1 MKYKTLVIERG
12 VRGGRFKKPLEL
24 RIPERQN
31 RAEEKVLQYI
41 LESLSVRSRLI
52 PFTLHNLSTM
62 KIARHLL
69 FNRTGSPLTFYDYI
83 NDFHSFCRWLKA
95 EPDQLMN
102 RCRNRNGDASPKG
115 IARMTSALDQYID
128 QLQAKNLAPATIR
141 SYLKNITSI
150 FRINGVGLK
159 LPYGLSVW
167 NLCDERAPSREELI
181 RILELADLRER
192 VIITILAVSGLRVGT
207 LLRLQYRHVKSDLE
221 RGIIPIHIHVDA
233 ELIKDKRRS
242 YDTFLNEEA
251 AECLRAYL
259 DTRRI
264 GTRKI
269 PPEQIQDESP
279 LIRARHSK
287 QVRTVP
293 VRTVY
298 EVVHNLFIKSGL
310 LEKNSLRRRYDLRT
324 HSFRRFFRTQ
334 MASLGVDPDC
344 IDFMMGRAVKDRYH
358 DVRMKGV
365 EYLRGVYMT
374 SGMRIRPRIK
384 MNRIDA
390 LKEILQMWGLDPQ
403 KILTHEALAQIT
415 PTTEQEQSDSIG
427 TIISSKASQGRQPTD
442 SLPKSTGASK

>member
-1 MKYKTLVIERG
+1 M
-12 VRGGRFKKPLEL
+12 L
-24 RIPERQN
+24 RVPERQN

-41 LESLSVRSRLI
+41 VESLSIRSRLI

-69 FNRTGSPLTFYDYI
+69 FNRTGSPLTLYGYI
-83 NDFHSFCRWLKA
+83 SDFHYFCRWLKA
-95 EPDQLMN
+95 EPDRLIN
-102 RCRNRNGDASPKG
+102 SCRNRNGDANPKG
-115 IARMTSALDQYID
+115 IARMTAALDQYID
-128 QLQAKNLAPATIR
+128 QLRARNLAPATIR
-141 SYLKNITSI
+141 SHLKSITSF

-167 NLCDERAPSREELI
+167 NVYQERAPSCEELLK
-181 RILELADLRER
+181 ILELADLRER

-207 LLRLQYRHVKSDLE
+207 LVKLQYRHVKNDLE
-221 RGIIPIHIHVDA
+221 RGIIPIHIHVEA
-233 ELIKDKRRS
+233 ELIKGKRRS

-259 DTRRI
+259 DARRI
-264 GTRKI
+264 GTKKI
-269 PPEQIQDESP
+269 PPEQIHDESP

-293 VRTVY
+293 VSAVY

-310 LEKNSLRRRYDLRT
+310 LKKDSPRKKYELRP

-344 IDFMMGRAVKDRYH
+344 INFMMGRAVKDRYH

-374 SGMRIRPRIK
+374 SGMRIRPKIK
-384 MNRIDA
+384 MNKIDA

-415 PTTEQEQSDSIG
+415 PTPKQEQTDSID
-427 TIISSKASQGRQPTD
+427 TAILSKASQSSQPTD
-442 SLPKSTGASK
+442 SPQKSTGASE

>member
-12 VRGGRFKKPLEL
+12 VRGGRFKKPLAL
-24 RIPERQN
+24 RIPEKQD

-52 PFTLHNLSTM
+52 PFTLRNLSTM
-62 KIARHLL
+62 KVARHLL
-69 FNRTGSPLTFYDYI
+69 FNRTGSPLTLYEYI

-95 EPDQLMN
+95 EPDQLIN
-102 RCRNRNGDASPKG
+102 RCRNRDGDANPKG
-115 IARMTSALDQYID
+115 IAMMTSVLDQYID
-128 QLQAKNLAPATIR
+128 QLQARNLAPATIR
-141 SYLKNITSI
+141 SHMKSITSF

-167 NLCDERAPSREELI
+167 NLHHERAPSREELVK
-181 RILELADLRER
+181 ILELADLRER

-207 LLRLQYRHVKSDLE
+207 LLKLQYRHVKSDLE
-221 RGIIPIHIHVDA
+221 RGVIPIHIHVEA
-233 ELIKDKRRS
+233 ELIKGKRRS

-251 AECLRAYL
+251 AECLKAYL
-259 DTRRI
+259 NSRRI
-264 GTRKI
+264 GTKNV
-269 PPEQIQDESP
+269 PPEQINDESP

-293 VRTVY
+293 VRAVY
-298 EVVHNLFIKSGL
+298 EIVHNLFIKSGL
-310 LEKNSLRRRYDLRT
+310 LEKNSLRKRYELRP

-344 IDFMMGRAVKDRYH
+344 INFMMGRAVKDRYH

-374 SGMRIRPRIK
+374 SGIRIRPKIK
-384 MNRIDA
+384 MNKIDA

-403 KILTHEALAQIT
+403 KILSHEALAQIT
-415 PTTEQEQSDSIG
+415 PTPKQEQTDGIDAAILSE
-427 TIISSKASQGRQPTD
+427 ASQSSRPTD
-442 SLPKSTGASK
+442 SPQKSTGASR